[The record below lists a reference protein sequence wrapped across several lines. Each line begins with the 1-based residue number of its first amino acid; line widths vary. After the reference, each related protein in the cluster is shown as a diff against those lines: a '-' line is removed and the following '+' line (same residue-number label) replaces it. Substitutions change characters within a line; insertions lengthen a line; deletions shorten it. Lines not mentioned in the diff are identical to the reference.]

1 MIILARR
8 ALIVA
13 LIAIPGLLAIAGPL
27 LACPAE
33 SRSRAFDPAAG
44 PFGSDFAG
52 RDLGRELLLGGAPI
66 VITSVGATVLCYVL
80 AVPLALTA
88 AAAGRRRWIDELIMR
103 PLDIVLAMPSLLLL
117 ILLAS
122 IAPQSVIV
130 LIGIVVVVLAP
141 DATRVIRAAALGP
154 ASGPAAEAMLL
165 AGEPRWRRV
174 GWFLG
179 RSALRTV
186 AADAGVR
193 FVGALYLV
201 ASASFLGVGVDPDQ
215 SNWGVMIEQNRN
227 GLLLQPLATL
237 LPACL
242 ITALAVGLNL
252 AMDEW
257 HTRTRVEE
265 TQT

>member
-1 MIILARR
+1 MNRLVRR
-8 ALIVA
+8 GVVIAL
-13 LIAIPGLLAIAGPL
+13 LAIPGMLALAGPQF
-27 LACPAE
+27 ATSGGP
-33 SRSRAFDPAAG
+33 RSTAFDPAAG

-52 RDLGRELLLGGAPI
+52 RDVLDQLLLGGAPI

-88 AAAGRRRWIDELIMR
+88 AATRRRWLDELIMR
-103 PLDIVLAMPSLLLL
+103 PFDVVLAMPSLLVL

-122 IAPQSVIV
+122 IAPQHDLV

-154 ASGPAAEAMLL
+154 ANGPAAEAMLL

-179 RSALRTV
+179 RSAMGMIM
-186 AADAGVR
+186 ADAGVR

-201 ASASFLGVGVDPDQ
+201 ASASFLGVGVEPDR
-215 SNWGVMIEQNRN
+215 SNWGVMVEQNRD

-257 HTRTRVEE
+257 RLRARTEGATR
-265 TQT
+265 